1 VPRDL
6 TIQLVPGESRKLDLR
21 LDISQLAE
29 NVVVTANAQPLE
41 LSQTPASVDVV
52 SREEIDRR
60 QLVSLPDALATM
72 SGAAI
77 ARTGREGGLAT
88 FSSTGGTLTS
98 PNFWSTARRST
109 SRAVSSSFQR
119 DAR

>member
-1 VPRDL
+1 V
-6 TIQLVPGESRKLDLR
+6 RK
-21 LDISQLAE
+21 
-29 NVVVTANAQPLE
+29 
-41 LSQTPASVDVV
+41 
-52 SREEIDRR
+52 IDRR

-88 FSSTGGTLTS
+88 FFLDGGNS
-98 PNFWSTARRST
+98 NFTKFLVDGT
-109 SRAVSSSFQR
+109 PLNEPGGFPQSFQR